1 MKYYNTIDTLPVFN
15 YGKISELEDL
25 RYLIIQSDYFELP
38 KITEK
43 ETAEL
48 FNVWENIND
57 EIINYVGISEDYKSI
72 LRIKKAIALMKVDM
86 ITTGDKSLETLIELK
101 QLELKN
107 YYPQKKNELDESIIY
122 IESAL
127 KIPIDVMKCSVKKYF
142 SYIKFISKK
151 NKWLIRIK

>member
-1 MKYYNTIDTLPVFN
+1 MKYYNTIDTLPIFN

-101 QLELKN
+101 QIELKN
-107 YYPQKKNELDESIIY
+107 SYPQAKQELDESIIY

-151 NKWLIRIK
+151 SNG

>member
-43 ETAEL
+43 ETEEL
-48 FNVWENIND
+48 FKAWENIND

-101 QLELKN
+101 QIELKN
-107 YYPQKKNELDESIIY
+107 SYPQANQELDESIIY

-151 NKWLIRIK
+151 TNG

>member
-25 RYLIIQSDYFELP
+25 RYLIIQPDYFELP

-48 FNVWENIND
+48 FKAWENIND

-72 LRIKKAIALMKVDM
+72 LRIKKAIALMKVEM
-86 ITTGDKSLETLIELK
+86 IMTGDKSNETLIEIK

-107 YYPQKKNELDESIIY
+107 YYPQKN
-122 IESAL
+122 
-127 KIPIDVMKCSVKKYF
+127 
-142 SYIKFISKK
+142 
-151 NKWLIRIK
+151 

>member
-1 MKYYNTIDTLPVFN
+1 MKYYNTIDTLPIFN

-38 KITEK
+38 EITEK

-48 FNVWENIND
+48 FNAWEHIND

-72 LRIKKAIALMKVDM
+72 LRIKKAIALMKVEL

-101 QLELKN
+101 QIELKN
-107 YYPQKKNELDESIIY
+107 SYPQKKNELDESIIY
-122 IESAL
+122 IESVL
-127 KIPIDVMKCSVKKYF
+127 KIPVDVMTCSVKKYF

-151 NKWLIRIK
+151 TNG

>member
-1 MKYYNTIDTLPVFN
+1 MKYYNTIDTLPIFN

-43 ETAEL
+43 ETEEL
-48 FNVWENIND
+48 FKAWEHIND

-72 LRIKKAIALMKVDM
+72 LRIKKAIALMKVEL

-101 QLELKN
+101 QIELKN
-107 YYPQKKNELDESIIY
+107 SYPQAKQELDESIIY

-151 NKWLIRIK
+151 TNG

>member
-86 ITTGDKSLETLIELK
+86 ITTGDKSNETLIELK
-101 QLELKN
+101 EKELLDAMPKI
-107 YYPQKKNELDESIIY
+107 KHELDESIIY
-122 IESAL
+122 IESVL

-151 NKWLIRIK
+151 SNG

>member
-25 RYLIIQSDYFELP
+25 RYLIIQPDYFELP

-48 FNVWENIND
+48 FKAWENIND

-72 LRIKKAIALMKVDM
+72 LRIKKAIALMKVEM
-86 ITTGDKSLETLIELK
+86 IMTGDKSNETLIEIK

-127 KIPIDVMKCSVKKYF
+127 KIPVDIMKCTVKKYF
-142 SYIKFISKK
+142 SYLKFISKK
-151 NKWLIRIK
+151 

>member
-1 MKYYNTIDTLPVFN
+1 MKYYNTIDTLPIFN
-15 YGKISELEDL
+15 FSKINETEDL
-25 RYLIIQSDYFELP
+25 RYLVIQSDYFELP

-43 ETAEL
+43 ETEEL

-86 ITTGDKSLETLIELK
+86 ITTGDKSSETLIELK
-101 QLELKN
+101 EKELLDAMPKI
-107 YYPQKKNELDESIIY
+107 KHELDESIIY
-122 IESAL
+122 IESVL

-151 NKWLIRIK
+151 SNG

>member
-1 MKYYNTIDTLPVFN
+1 MRYYNTIDTLPIFN

-25 RYLIIQSDYFELP
+25 RYLIIQPDYFELP
-38 KITEK
+38 TITEK

-48 FNVWENIND
+48 FKAWEHIND

-72 LRIKKAIALMKVDM
+72 LRIKKAIALMKVEL

-101 QLELKN
+101 QIELKN
-107 YYPQKKNELDESIIY
+107 SYPQKKNELDESIIY
-122 IESAL
+122 IESVL
-127 KIPIDVMKCSVKKYF
+127 KIPVDVMTCSVKKYF

-151 NKWLIRIK
+151 TNG

>member
-1 MKYYNTIDTLPVFN
+1 MKYYNTIDTLPIFN

-43 ETAEL
+43 ETEEL
-48 FNVWENIND
+48 FKAWEHIND

-72 LRIKKAIALMKVDM
+72 LRIKKAIALMKVEL

-127 KIPIDVMKCSVKKYF
+127 KIPVDIMKCTVKKYF
-142 SYIKFISKK
+142 SYLKFISKK
-151 NKWLIRIK
+151 

>member
-1 MKYYNTIDTLPVFN
+1 MRYYNTIDTLPIFN

-25 RYLIIQSDYFELP
+25 RYLIIQPDYFELP
-38 KITEK
+38 EITEK

-48 FNVWENIND
+48 FKAWEHIND

-72 LRIKKAIALMKVDM
+72 LRIKKAIALMKVEL

-101 QLELKN
+101 QIELKN
-107 YYPQKKNELDESIIY
+107 SYPQKKNELDESIIY
-122 IESAL
+122 IESVL
-127 KIPIDVMKCSVKKYF
+127 KIPVDVMTCSVKKYF

-151 NKWLIRIK
+151 TNG

>member
-1 MKYYNTIDTLPVFN
+1 MKYYNTIDTLPIFN

-43 ETAEL
+43 ETEEL
-48 FNVWENIND
+48 FKAWEHIND
-57 EIINYVGISEDYKSI
+57 EIINYVGISEDYKTI
-72 LRIKKAIALMKVDM
+72 LRIKKAIALMKVEL

-101 QLELKN
+101 QIELKN
-107 YYPQKKNELDESIIY
+107 SYPQKKNELDESIIY
-122 IESAL
+122 IESVL
-127 KIPIDVMKCSVKKYF
+127 KIPIDVMTCSVKKYF

-151 NKWLIRIK
+151 TNG

>member
-1 MKYYNTIDTLPVFN
+1 MKYYNTIDTLPIFN

-25 RYLIIQSDYFELP
+25 RYLIIQPDYFELP

-43 ETAEL
+43 ETEEL
-48 FNVWENIND
+48 FKAWEHIND
-57 EIINYVGISEDYKSI
+57 EIINYVGISEDYKTI
-72 LRIKKAIALMKVDM
+72 LRIKKAIALMKVEL

-122 IESAL
+122 IESIL
-127 KIPIDVMKCSVKKYF
+127 KIPVDVMKCSVKKYF

-151 NKWLIRIK
+151 TNG

>member
-1 MKYYNTIDTLPVFN
+1 MRYYNTIDTLPIFN

-25 RYLIIQSDYFELP
+25 RYLIIQPDYFELP

-48 FNVWENIND
+48 FKAWEHIND

-72 LRIKKAIALMKVDM
+72 LRIKKAIALMKVEL

-107 YYPQKKNELDESIIY
+107 SYPQKKNELDESIIY
-122 IESAL
+122 IESVL
-127 KIPIDVMKCSVKKYF
+127 KIPVDVMTCSVKKYF

-151 NKWLIRIK
+151 TNG

>member
-101 QLELKN
+101 QIELKN
-107 YYPQKKNELDESIIY
+107 SYPQAKQELDESIIY
-122 IESAL
+122 IESVL

-151 NKWLIRIK
+151 TNG

>member
-1 MKYYNTIDTLPVFN
+1 MKYYNTIDTLPIFN

-48 FNVWENIND
+48 FKAWENIND

-72 LRIKKAIALMKVDM
+72 LRIKKAIALMKVEL

-127 KIPIDVMKCSVKKYF
+127 KIPVDIMKCTVKKYF
-142 SYIKFISKK
+142 SYLKFISKK
-151 NKWLIRIK
+151 

>member
-1 MKYYNTIDTLPVFN
+1 MKYYNTIDTLPIFN

-43 ETAEL
+43 ETEEL
-48 FNVWENIND
+48 FKAWEHIND
-57 EIINYVGISEDYKSI
+57 EIIDYVGISEDYKSI
-72 LRIKKAIALMKVDM
+72 LRIKKAIALMKVEL

-101 QLELKN
+101 QIELKN
-107 YYPQKKNELDESIIY
+107 SYPQKKNELDESIIY
-122 IESAL
+122 IESVL
-127 KIPIDVMKCSVKKYF
+127 KIPIDVMTCSVKKYF

-151 NKWLIRIK
+151 TNG

>member
-1 MKYYNTIDTLPVFN
+1 MRYYNTIDTLPIFN

-48 FNVWENIND
+48 FKAWEHIND
-57 EIINYVGISEDYKSI
+57 EIIDYVGISEDYKSI
-72 LRIKKAIALMKVDM
+72 LRIKKAIALMKVEL

-122 IESAL
+122 IESVL
-127 KIPIDVMKCSVKKYF
+127 KIPIDVMTCSVKKYF

-151 NKWLIRIK
+151 TNG